1 MVKPESTFVLI
12 SSGIMASSWCLKQ
25 IAKMEAVVQ
34 RDEGGRGIRKLCR
47 KGGALYDIS
56 TQLFRAKRV
65 TILTGFPCLQ
75 REGGANSSSNLP
87 PTETD
92 GPSGAIAICR
102 ALLRL
107 DKVKEV
113 VIATDECNASVLKA
127 CANEG
132 LRKENSNSWRLEI
145 FSPKLYWNAKEQEKL
160 EMIAAWSS
168 HIIAIERGSLA
179 KDGNAY
185 TMSGKVMGPDLMAPL
200 DQLFQ
205 KNFRAKYP
213 NYSTSCIGDG
223 GNELGMG
230 SISDLIEIHVPKG
243 PLIVSASPSD
253 TLLCASVSNWGGYA
267 AAAALQV
274 ISNKSDKILIP
285 SEEEEIK
292 TIKAANNAGA
302 RDGITGEANLSVDG
316 ISIEGHL
323 GILEELRSIA
333 EEKNHQESE

>member
-1 MVKPESTFVLI
+1 
-12 SSGIMASSWCLKQ
+12 MASSWGVKQ
-25 IAKMEAVVQ
+25 IAKMEAAIQ

-47 KGGALYDIS
+47 NGGALYEIS
-56 TQLFRAKRV
+56 KKLFRAKRV

-75 REGGANSSSNLP
+75 RDRDGESSSNLP

-107 DKVKEV
+107 DNVNEI
-113 VIATDECNASVLKA
+113 VIATDECNASVMKA
-127 CANEG
+127 CADEG
-132 LRKENSNSWRLEI
+132 LRRENSNSWRLEI
-145 FSPKLYWNAKEQEKL
+145 FSPKLSWDVKEQEKL
-160 EMIAAWSS
+160 ETIAAWSS
-168 HIIAIERGSLA
+168 HILAIERGSLA

-185 TMSGKVMGPDLMAPL
+185 TMSGKIMGPDLMAPL

-205 KNFRAKYP
+205 ENFRAKYP

-274 ISNKSDKILIP
+274 LSHKSDKILIP
-285 SEEEEIK
+285 SEDEEVE

-302 RDGITGEANLSVDG
+302 RDGITGEAGLSVDG
-316 ISIEGHL
+316 IGIEGHL
-323 GILEELRSIA
+323 RILEELRSIA
-333 EEKNHQESE
+333 KERCLKDSE